1 LPKDFKSVFGG
12 TTMSSRSAAILMLIL
27 ATAAWGYSFP
37 GGKALM
43 TAFSAD
49 LPGRNQWF
57 YSSVMISVRF
67 ALAALILIAFQPKAL
82 SLIRPSEW
90 RQGIGLGFFAGIGML
105 LQSDGLQYT
114 TASAVAFL
122 TQFAAV
128 LVPIYCVFRD
138 RRAPNLRTIICIVMV
153 MAGVAILGQFDWR
166 TMRFGRGELETLVA
180 TVFFAAQI
188 LWLDRPIFKGNDTR
202 RVSIIMFAACAMVTA
217 PVWIM
222 HAESPGDI
230 TALLIPRPGI
240 GIIFLSLTV
249 ICSLV
254 AFLLMNHWQPRVDAT
269 TAGIVY
275 CAEPLFATVLALFL
289 PEILGPFLGIHYP
302 NEVFTNHLILGGSLI
317 TVANI
322 LVALAP
328 PPATERSPIPP
339 VKNA

>member
-1 LPKDFKSVFGG
+1 
-12 TTMSSRSAAILMLIL
+12 MLIL
-27 ATAAWGYSFP
+27 ATAAWGLSFP

-43 TAFSAD
+43 LAVSAD
-49 LPGRNQWF
+49 LPGRDQWF

-67 ALAALILIAFQPKAL
+67 ALAALVLIAFHPKAL
-82 SLIRPSEW
+82 GQIRPSEW
-90 RQGIGLGFFAGIGML
+90 RQGLGLGFFAGIGMM

-138 RRAPNLRTIICIVMV
+138 RRAPGLRTIVCIIMV
-153 MAGVAILGQFDWR
+153 MAGVAILGQFDWKAL
-166 TMRFGRGELETLVA
+166 RFGRGELETLLA

-188 LWLDRPIFKGNDTR
+188 LWLDRPVFRGNDTN
-202 RVSIIMFAACAMVTA
+202 RVSIVMFAACAAATA

-222 HAESPGDI
+222 HAQSPTDI
-230 TALLIPRPGI
+230 LALLMPRPAI
-240 GIIFLSLTV
+240 AVVFVSLTIV
-249 ICSLV
+249 CSLI
-254 AFLLMNHWQPRVDAT
+254 AFLLMNHWQPKVDAT

-289 PEILGPFLGIHYP
+289 PEMLGPFLRVHYP
-302 NEVFTNHLILGGSLI
+302 NEVFTNHLIIGGSLI
-317 TVANI
+317 TLANV

-328 PPATERSPIPP
+328 PAATETSAGHARD
-339 VKNA
+339 

>member
-1 LPKDFKSVFGG
+1 
-12 TTMSSRSAAILMLIL
+12 MLIL

-43 TAFSAD
+43 AAFSAD
-49 LPGRNQWF
+49 LPGRAEWF
-57 YSSVMISVRF
+57 YSAFMISVRF
-67 ALAALILIAFQPKAL
+67 AMAALVLFAFQPKAIAR
-82 SLIRPSEW
+82 IRPSEW

-128 LVPIYCVFRD
+128 LVPLYCAIRD
-138 RRAPNLRTIICIVMV
+138 RRAPGLRTIACIAMV
-153 MAGVAILGQFDWR
+153 MAGVAILGQFDWKA
-166 TMRFGRGELETLVA
+166 MRFGRGELETLVA

-188 LWLDRPIFKGNDTR
+188 LWLDRPVFKGNDTH
-202 RVSIIMFAACAMVTA
+202 RVSMIMFAACSVVVA

-222 HAESPGDI
+222 HTQSPTDI
-230 TALLIPRPGI
+230 TAILTPTPAIAVV
-240 GIIFLSLTV
+240 FLSLMV

-275 CAEPLFATVLALFL
+275 CAEPVFATVLALFL
-289 PEILGPFLGIHYP
+289 PEMLGRFLGIHYP
-302 NEVFTNHLILGGSLI
+302 NEVFTNHLLVGGGLI
-317 TVANI
+317 TLANI

-328 PPATERSPIPP
+328 PSPAAAGEASHSSS
-339 VKNA
+339 